1 MDCYWYRRL
10 GGIISQWTSSSLFI
24 RRGDNV
30 FSLCIKWASLA
41 FLTASRLLRRSSS
54 GIRMTSLI
62 KCPASLAHL
71 QGCQQVPSHPND
83 TVSHNPLDWFVQG
96 ACVQNQF
103 PLKELLLHNLC
114 LCVAV
119 CDKRNSSVIPQWYRR
134 QIQLLFLTWTDSI
147 KMVLNSE
154 NVFTAD
160 LFEQSYG
167 DDYKM
172 SK

>member
-1 MDCYWYRRL
+1 M
-10 GGIISQWTSSSLFI
+10 
-24 RRGDNV
+24 
-30 FSLCIKWASLA
+30 
-41 FLTASRLLRRSSS
+41 
-54 GIRMTSLI
+54 
-62 KCPASLAHL
+62 
-71 QGCQQVPSHPND
+71 
-83 TVSHNPLDWFVQG
+83 QG

-103 PLKELLLHNLC
+103 PLQELLLHNLC

-119 CDKRNSSVIPQWYRR
+119 CDKRNSSVIP